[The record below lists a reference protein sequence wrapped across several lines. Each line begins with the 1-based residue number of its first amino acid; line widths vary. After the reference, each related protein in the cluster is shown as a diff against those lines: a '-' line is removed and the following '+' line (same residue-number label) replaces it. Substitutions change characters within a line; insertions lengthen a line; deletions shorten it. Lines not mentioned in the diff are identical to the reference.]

1 MSNLSFSLHKREAV
15 SSHGMVVSNH
25 PLASL
30 AGAEMLIKGGNA
42 MDASVAILCAL
53 TVVEPMMV
61 SVFGAGFFNIRLGET
76 GEVFTIDNYA
86 VAPKAATEDMY
97 EPVESLD
104 LGQSMFETI
113 DKKNTVGYLSVAVP
127 GAMKAWEH
135 VVQRFGSL
143 TLREVMQ
150 PAIRYAREGFKASK
164 YLVWCINESM
174 EDLARFPTSAEV
186 FFLHGKPPKPN
197 QLILREDYVKTLE
210 KIARRGSA
218 VLYRGE
224 VARTVIDDIQENGG
238 IMTRE
243 DLKSYTIK
251 YREPVRGT
259 YREQYEIISTAPVS
273 SGGVHIIQM
282 LNTLEHFDLSSLGFG
297 SPQHIHIFAV
307 TLKMAFA
314 DRQKFMGDPD
324 RISVPIKGLV
334 DKRYAAE
341 RVKEINLSK
350 AQTYKPGEPT
360 LYENNSDNTTHV
372 CVIDEKGNMVTT
384 TQTLNSIF
392 GSKVTTPGTGMFLNN
407 CMALFNPHPG
417 FANSV
422 TGGNRMLSSMAP
434 TIVLKKDKP
443 YMCLG
448 TPGGTRIFATIC
460 QAIVNVIDYGMT
472 IQEAVEAPR
481 FWTMSIHSTGSEKLN
496 LEAGFSDK
504 LREGLRKMG
513 HEILIVPRVAGGM
526 NGIMVDQKTEMLH
539 GAACWRADGVPIGL
553 SGGPA
558 HPYAMKKAN

>member
-1 MSNLSFSLHKREAV
+1 MDNLPFSLHKREAV

-42 MDASVAILCAL
+42 MDASVATLCAL

-97 EPVESLD
+97 ELVESLD
-104 LGQSMFETI
+104 PGQSMFETV

-135 VVQRFGSL
+135 VVQRFGLL

-150 PAIRYAREGFKASK
+150 PAIRYAEEGFKASK
-164 YLVWCINESM
+164 YLVRLINDSM
-174 EDLARFPTSAEV
+174 EDLARFPASAEV
-186 FFLHGKPPKPN
+186 FLPHGKPPKPN
-197 QLILREDYVKTLE
+197 QLILREDYAKTLE
-210 KIARRGSA
+210 KIARKGSD
-218 VLYRGE
+218 VLYKGE
-224 VARTVIDDIQENGG
+224 VAKTVIDDIQENGG

-243 DLKSYTIK
+243 DLKSYAIR

-259 YREQYEIISTAPVS
+259 YRDQYEIISTAPVS

-282 LNTLEHFDLSSLGFG
+282 LNLLELFDLSKLGFG
-297 SPQHIHIFAV
+297 SPQHIHIFAEV
-307 TLKMAFA
+307 LKIAFA

-324 RISVPIKGLV
+324 RVSMPINGLV

-350 AQTYKPGEPT
+350 AQTYMPGEPA
-360 LYENNSDNTTHV
+360 LYENNSDNTTHAS
-372 CVIDEKGNMVTT
+372 VIDEEGNMVTT
-384 TQTLNSIF
+384 TQTLNSSF

-407 CMALFNPHPG
+407 CMALFNPRPG
-417 FANSV
+417 FTNSV
-422 TGGNRMLSSMAP
+422 AGRSRMLSSMSP
-434 TIVLKKDKP
+434 TIILKKDKP

-448 TPGGTRIFATIC
+448 TPGGTRIFASVC

-481 FWTMSIHSTGSEKLN
+481 FWTTGIPGTGGEELN
-496 LEAGFSDK
+496 LEAGFSDNLREK
-504 LREGLRKMG
+504 LRTMG
-513 HEILIVPRVAGGM
+513 HEIIIIPRVAGGM
-526 NGIMVDQKTEMLH
+526 NGVMVDQKTEMLH

-558 HPYAMKKAN
+558 HPNVMKEAN

>member
-1 MSNLSFSLHKREAV
+1 MNNMFFSLRKQEAV
-15 SSHGMVVSNH
+15 SSQGMVVSNH

-30 AGAEMLIKGGNA
+30 AGVEMLIKGGNA
-42 MDASVAILCAL
+42 IDASVATLCSL

-61 SVFGAGFFNIRLGET
+61 SVFGAGFFVIRLGET
-76 GEVFTIDNYA
+76 GEIFTIDNYA
-86 VAPKAATEDMY
+86 VAPKAAKEDMY

-104 LGQSMFETI
+104 PGQSMFETV
-113 DKKNTVGYLSVAVP
+113 DNKNTVGYLSVAVP

-135 VVQRFGSL
+135 VIQRFGAL

-164 YLVWCINESM
+164 YLIWYINEAK
-174 EDLARFPTSAEV
+174 EDLARFPASAEV
-186 FFLHGKPPKPN
+186 FLPHGKPPKPN
-197 QLILREDYVKTLE
+197 QLVLREDYAKTLE
-210 KIARRGSA
+210 KIAQRGSD
-218 VLYRGE
+218 VLYKGE
-224 VARTVIDDIQENGG
+224 VAKAVIDDIQENGG

-243 DLKSYTIK
+243 DLKNYAIA

-259 YREQYEIISTAPVS
+259 YREQYEIVSTAPVS

-282 LNTLEHFDLSSLGFG
+282 LNTLERFDLSSLGFG
-297 SPQHIHIFAV
+297 SPQHIHIFAEA
-307 TLKMAFA
+307 LKMAFS

-334 DKRYAAE
+334 NKRYAAE
-341 RVKEINLSK
+341 RVKVIDQAK
-350 AQTYKPGEPT
+350 AQTYKHGEPRF
-360 LYENNSDNTTHV
+360 YENNSGNTTHV
-372 CVIDEKGNMVTT
+372 CVVDEKSNMVTT
-384 TQTLNSIF
+384 TQTLNSNF

-407 CMALFNPHPG
+407 CMALFNPHSG
-417 FANSV
+417 FVNSV
-422 TGGNRMLSSMAP
+422 SGGNRMLSSMAP

-448 TPGGTRIFATIC
+448 TPGGTRIFASVC
-460 QAIVNVIDYGMT
+460 QAIVNVIDFGMT

-481 FWTMSIHSTGSEKLN
+481 FWTTGIPSTGGEKLN
-496 LEAGFSDK
+496 LEAGFTDK
-504 LREGLRKMG
+504 LRDGLRKMG
-513 HEILIVPRVAGGM
+513 HELLIVPRIAGGM
-526 NGIMVDQKTEMLH
+526 NGIMVNQKTEMLH

-558 HPYAMKKAN
+558 HPFATKKGS

>member
-1 MSNLSFSLHKREAV
+1 
-15 SSHGMVVSNH
+15 MVVSNH

-42 MDASVAILCAL
+42 IDASVATLCAL

-76 GEVFTIDNYA
+76 GDVFTIDNYA

-97 EPVESLD
+97 DPVERLD
-104 LGQSMFETI
+104 PSQSMFETV
-113 DKKNTVGYLSVAVP
+113 DRRNTVGYLSVAVP

-143 TLREVMQ
+143 TLKEVMQ
-150 PAIRYAREGFKASK
+150 PAIRYAREGFKASS
-164 YLVWCINESM
+164 YLVRCINDSM
-174 EDLARFPTSAEV
+174 EDLAQFPASAEV
-186 FFLHGKPPKPN
+186 FLPHGKPPKPN
-197 QLILREDYVKTLE
+197 QLILREDYAKTLE
-210 KIARRGSA
+210 KIARKGSD
-218 VLYRGE
+218 VLYKGE

-238 IMTRE
+238 IMTKE
-243 DLKSYTIK
+243 DLKRYSIT

-273 SGGVHIIQM
+273 SGGIHIIQM
-282 LNTLEHFDLSSLGFG
+282 LNILEHFDLSSLGFG
-297 SPQHIHIFAV
+297 SPQHIHLFTEA
-307 TLKMAFA
+307 LKIAFA
-314 DRQKFMGDPD
+314 DRQKYMGDPG
-324 RISVPIKGLV
+324 RVSMPIQGLV

-350 AQTYKPGEPT
+350 AQAYTPGEPT

-372 CVIDEKGNMVTT
+372 SAIDEKGNVVTT
-384 TQTLNSIF
+384 TQTLNSLF
-392 GSKVTTPGTGMFLNN
+392 GSKVTVPGTGMFLNN

-422 TGGNRMLSSMAP
+422 AGGSRMLSSMAP

-448 TPGGTRIFATIC
+448 TPGGTRIFASVC

-472 IQEAVEAPR
+472 IQESVEAPR
-481 FWTMSIHSTGSEKLN
+481 FWTTGIPGTGGEKLN
-496 LEAGFSDK
+496 LEAGFSDD
-504 LREGLRKMG
+504 LLEGLRKMG

-558 HPYAMKKAN
+558 HPNVMKKGN

>member
-1 MSNLSFSLHKREAV
+1 
-15 SSHGMVVSNH
+15 
-25 PLASL
+25 
-30 AGAEMLIKGGNA
+30 
-42 MDASVAILCAL
+42 
-53 TVVEPMMV
+53 
-61 SVFGAGFFNIRLGET
+61 
-76 GEVFTIDNYA
+76 
-86 VAPKAATEDMY
+86 
-97 EPVESLD
+97 
-104 LGQSMFETI
+104 
-113 DKKNTVGYLSVAVP
+113 
-127 GAMKAWEH
+127 MKAWEH
-135 VVQRFGSL
+135 VVQKFGSL
-143 TLREVMQ
+143 TLMEVMQ

-164 YLVWCINESM
+164 YLVRLINDSM
-174 EDLARFPTSAEV
+174 EDLARFPASAEV
-186 FFLHGKPPKPN
+186 FLPHGKPPKPN
-197 QLILREDYVKTLE
+197 QLIIREDYAKTLE
-210 KIARRGSA
+210 KIARKGSD
-218 VLYRGE
+218 VLYKGE

-243 DLKSYTIK
+243 DLKSYSIK

-282 LNTLEHFDLSSLGFG
+282 LNILEHFDLSRLGFG
-297 SPQHIHIFAV
+297 SPQHIHIFAEA
-307 TLKMAFA
+307 LKIAFA

-324 RISVPIKGLV
+324 RVSVPIQGLV

-350 AQTYKPGEPT
+350 AQAYTSGEPT

-372 CVIDEKGNMVTT
+372 SVIDEKGNMVTT
-384 TQTLNSIF
+384 TQTLNSSF
-392 GSKVTTPGTGMFLNN
+392 GSKVTAPGTGMFLNN
-407 CMALFNPHPG
+407 CMALFNPRPG

-422 TGGNRMLSSMAP
+422 AGRSRMLSSMSP

-448 TPGGTRIFATIC
+448 TPGGTRIFASVC

-481 FWTMSIHSTGSEKLN
+481 FWNTGIPGTGGEKLN
-496 LEAGFSDK
+496 LEAGFSDNI
-504 LREGLRKMG
+504 REKLRKMG

-526 NGIMVDQKTEMLH
+526 NGVMVDQKTEMLH

-558 HPYAMKKAN
+558 HLNVMKEVN